1 MRLILLTIDGRYK
14 GLANQAFDFS
24 KSTHGSV
31 IAFIGLNGSGK
42 SQLLELIAEIFALLE
57 RIKRSDFKVR
67 TGLPEGIKRLSLYY
81 EINDKSIKID
91 LLNKGKKIQCIVN
104 NQDYEEYR
112 KSIFRHDGQMLHNG
126 SRRYARR
133 DPLILPDYVIG
144 YASGLHENLQRPF
157 LKNMMQ
163 YHDVEKVKARR
174 EKELLNY
181 SEDSEFDFEHINEIN
196 KKYAKNHKGIFSFNQ
211 DTKEFTENST
221 LLSKMIYLDYDNSG
235 ILLFCLI
242 LLEQKEVKK
251 ILDVL
256 NGIYP
261 TNADLKYNIKK
272 LQFHPDAF
280 EDLKRLI
287 KASGNDIQN
296 WVNFME
302 KTHHYTRDIQQT
314 FYSEEEFW
322 ENEYLKVFPNEMIN
336 FKFNNSYQ
344 IPKLRGIN
352 YEDPCRLFE
361 RIFKTQLL
369 GLSKWR
375 ISNWNSLRE
384 DNFIGTVKK
393 PLKTALPLSLASCTF
408 QGKYGEVVGYD
419 DLSDGE
425 IQFATILAGI
435 RIFSHDNRNVL
446 FLLDEPETHL
456 NPAWRTYYNEYLERA
471 IVSSKNTQI
480 LMTTHSPFMISS
492 LRKEQVYTF
501 EKKENNIE
509 MHPSES
515 ETFGTSFDVLIKRYF
530 GLKSSISQTAV
541 TKIKEYLRDDSEEG
555 KVKAKEWINKYLGDS
570 VEKAYL
576 LSKLR
581 ASNKTEER

>member
-1 MRLILLTIDGRYK
+1 MRIISLSIDGRYK
-14 GLANQAFDFS
+14 GLADQTFDFS
-24 KSTHGSV
+24 KSVHGSV

-57 RIKRSDFKVR
+57 RIQRSDFKVKTR
-67 TGLPEGIKRLSLYY
+67 LPDTIKNLSLSY
-81 EINDKSIKID
+81 EIDDKEMNIELYNFNKSI
-91 LLNKGKKIQCIVN
+91 GCSVN
-104 NQDYEEYR
+104 NQDYMFFCKNRAKY
-112 KSIFRHDGQMLHNG
+112 DGTIKYDG
-126 SRRYARR
+126 SYVYGGS
-133 DPLILPDYVIG
+133 DPLVLPDYIVG

-211 DTKEFTENST
+211 QTKEFTENST

-242 LLEQKEVKK
+242 LLEQKEVEK
-251 ILDVL
+251 ILAVL
-256 NGIYP
+256 NGLYP
-261 TNADLKYNIKK
+261 INADLKYDVTK
-272 LQFHPDAF
+272 LQFHSDAF

-287 KASGNDIQN
+287 KASG
-296 WVNFME
+296 
-302 KTHHYTRDIQQT
+302 HHVHNGKEFLKNADSYIRYTEQS
-314 FYSEEEFW
+314 FYSEDEFF
-322 ENEYLKVFPNEMIN
+322 ENEYLERFPKEMIN
-336 FKFNNSYQ
+336 FMFSNPYQ
-344 IPKLRGIN
+344 VPKLRDMN
-352 YEDPCRLFE
+352 YRDPSRLFE
-361 RIFKTQLL
+361 RLFRTQLL

-375 ISNWNSLRE
+375 ISNWSSLRE

-456 NPAWRTYYNEYLERA
+456 NPAWRTYYNEYLGRA

-501 EKKENNIE
+501 EKRENNIE
-509 MHPSES
+509 MTPSES

-541 TKIKEYLRDDSEEG
+541 TKIKEYLRDDSVDG
-555 KVKAKEWINKYLGDS
+555 KEKAIEWINKNLGDS
-570 VEKAYL
+570 VEKVYL

-581 ASNKTEER
+581 VSSKTEER